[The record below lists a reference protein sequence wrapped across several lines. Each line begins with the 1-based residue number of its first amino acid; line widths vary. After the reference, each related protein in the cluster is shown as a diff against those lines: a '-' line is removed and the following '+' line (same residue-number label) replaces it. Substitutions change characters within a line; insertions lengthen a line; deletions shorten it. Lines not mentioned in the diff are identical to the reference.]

1 MDFKLEKQSLKK
13 GDVIEWTPQKGHL
26 CGITLIC
33 TVVEVL
39 RVVDATTFEP
49 IDRVCIEFEYNG
61 HKEQLMLAADAD
73 YKIISCS

>member
-13 GDVIEWTPQKGHL
+13 GDVIEWIPQKGYL

-39 RVVDATTFEP
+39 RVFDLTTFEP